1 MRSAYQ
7 AHSSMRRQ
15 ITNPRKGTA
24 KTQAVTH
31 KITIGI
37 DIGDRWSHYCI
48 LDEEGQLVEEGRFRT
63 IASSVGKHFQDVPVA
78 RIAIEAGTHSI
89 WISEQLAQYGHE
101 VIVANVTELHAIVR
115 NIRKSDQVDAE
126 KLARYARLDPNILRP
141 ITHRSVK
148 AQQELT
154 VIRARD
160 VLVRLRTAAVNAV
173 RGLVKPCGVRLPS
186 SSTSCFAKRCR
197 VVLSEAL
204 LRALSPLLEQIEQL
218 SEQIKHYDRTILEMS
233 RLSHPETQA
242 LQTVHGVGPLTALT
256 YVLTLD
262 DPRRFERSRDVGC
275 YLGLRPRRDQSGGH
289 DPQLGITK
297 AGNVYLRKLL
307 VECANYILGPHG
319 KDSSL
324 RRWGL
329 QLAGKGGKNAR
340 KRAIVAVARK
350 LAVLLHHL
358 WVTKSS
364 YVPFYEAAA

>member
-1 MRSAYQ
+1 MAKETTIPQQETTKRQ
-7 AHSSMRRQ
+7 AAGRH
-15 ITNPRKGTA
+15 T
-24 KTQAVTH
+24 
-31 KITIGI
+31 TIGI
-37 DIGDRWSHYCI
+37 DVGDRWSHYCI
-48 LDEEGQLVEEGRFRT
+48 LDEEGEVVEEGRFRT
-63 IASSVGKHFQDVPVA
+63 SATSVGKHFQGVPAA

-89 WISEQLAQYGHE
+89 WISEQLARYGHE

-126 KLARYARLDPNILRP
+126 KLARYARLDPRILRP
-141 ITHRSVK
+141 ITHRSVE

-154 VIRARD
+154 VVRARD

-197 VVLSEAL
+197 AVLSEGL

-218 SEQIKHYDRTILEMS
+218 SEQIKQYDETILEMS
-233 RLSHPETQA
+233 RVSHPETQA
-242 LQTVHGVGPLTALT
+242 LQTVHGVGPVTALT

-262 DPRRFERSRDVGC
+262 DPHRFERSRDVGC
-275 YLGLRPRRDQSGGH
+275 YLGLRPRRDQSGSR

-307 VECANYILGPHG
+307 VECANYILGPRG
-319 KDSSL
+319 KDSNL

-350 LAVLLHHL
+350 LAVLLHRL
-358 WVTKSS
+358 WITQST

>member
-1 MRSAYQ
+1 MG
-7 AHSSMRRQ
+7 RQ
-15 ITNPRKGTA
+15 TTISQKETPKKVATTRN
-24 KTQAVTH
+24 V
-31 KITIGI
+31 TIGI
-37 DIGDRWSHYCI
+37 DIGDRWSRYCI
-48 LDEEGQLVEEGRFRT
+48 LDEQGEVVEEGRFRT
-63 IASSVGKHFQDVPVA
+63 TATSVGKHFQDVPAA

-89 WISEQLAQYGHE
+89 WISEQLARYGHE

-126 KLARYARLDPNILRP
+126 KLARYARLDPRILRP
-141 ITHRSVK
+141 ITHRSVE

-154 VIRARD
+154 VVRARD

-186 SSTSCFAKRCR
+186 SSTSCFGKRCQDL
-197 VVLSEAL
+197 LSGALLEAL
-204 LRALSPLLEQIEQL
+204 APLLEQIEQL
-218 SEQIKHYDRTILEMS
+218 SEQIKQYDRMILEMS
-233 RLSHPETQA
+233 SVSHPETQV
-242 LQTVHGVGPLTALT
+242 LRTVHGVGPVTALT

-262 DPRRFERSRDVGC
+262 DPHRFERSRDVGC
-275 YLGLRPRRDQSGGH
+275 YLGLRPRRDQSGGR

-329 QLAGKGGKNAR
+329 QLAGKGKNAR

-350 LAVLLHHL
+350 LAILLHRL
-358 WVTKSS
+358 WITQSR

>member
-1 MRSAYQ
+1 MPKQTTIPQKETIKRQ
-7 AHSSMRRQ
+7 AASRH
-15 ITNPRKGTA
+15 
-24 KTQAVTH
+24 
-31 KITIGI
+31 ITIGI

-48 LDEEGQLVEEGRFRT
+48 LDEEGEAVEEGRFRT
-63 IASSVGKHFQDVPVA
+63 TATSVGRQFQDVPAA

-89 WISEQLAQYGHE
+89 WISEQLARYGHE

-115 NIRKSDQVDAE
+115 NVRKTDQVDAE
-126 KLARYARLDPNILRP
+126 KLARYARLDPRILRP
-141 ITHRSVK
+141 ITHRSVE

-154 VIRARD
+154 VVRARD

-186 SSTSCFAKRCR
+186 SSTSCFGKRSR
-197 VVLSEAL
+197 AVLSGAL

-218 SEQIKHYDRTILEMS
+218 SEQIKQYDQTILEMS
-233 RLSHPETQA
+233 RVSHPETQA
-242 LQTVHGVGPLTALT
+242 LQTVHGVGPVTALT

-262 DPRRFERSRDVGC
+262 DPHRFERSRDVGC
-275 YLGLRPRRDQSGGH
+275 YLGLRPRRDQSGSR

-307 VECANYILGPHG
+307 VECANYILGPRG
-319 KDSSL
+319 QDSAL

-350 LAVLLHHL
+350 LAVLLHRL
-358 WVTKSS
+358 WITQSP
-364 YVPFYEAAA
+364 YVPFYKAAA

>member
-1 MRSAYQ
+1 MPKQTTIPQKETIKRQ
-7 AHSSMRRQ
+7 AASRH
-15 ITNPRKGTA
+15 
-24 KTQAVTH
+24 
-31 KITIGI
+31 ITIGI

-48 LDEEGQLVEEGRFRT
+48 LDEEGEAVEEGRFRT
-63 IASSVGKHFQDVPVA
+63 TATSVGRHFQDLPGA

-89 WISEQLAQYGHE
+89 WISEQLARYGHE

-115 NIRKSDQVDAE
+115 NVRKTDQVDAE
-126 KLARYARLDPNILRP
+126 KLARYARLDPRILRP
-141 ITHRSVK
+141 ITHRSVE

-154 VIRARD
+154 VVRARD

-186 SSTSCFAKRCR
+186 SSTSCFGKRSR
-197 VVLSEAL
+197 AVLSGAL

-218 SEQIKHYDRTILEMS
+218 SEQIKQYDQTILEMS
-233 RLSHPETQA
+233 RVSHPETQA
-242 LQTVHGVGPLTALT
+242 LQTVHGVGPVTALT
-256 YVLTLD
+256 YVLTVD
-262 DPRRFERSRDVGC
+262 DPHRFERSRDVGC
-275 YLGLRPRRDQSGGH
+275 YLGLRPRRDQSGSR

-307 VECANYILGPHG
+307 VECANYILGPRG
-319 KDSSL
+319 EDSAL

-350 LAVLLHHL
+350 LAVLLHRL
-358 WVTKSS
+358 WITQSP
-364 YVPFYEAAA
+364 YVPFYKAAA

>member
-1 MRSAYQ
+1 MPKQTTIPQKETIKRQ
-7 AHSSMRRQ
+7 AASRH
-15 ITNPRKGTA
+15 
-24 KTQAVTH
+24 
-31 KITIGI
+31 ITIGI

-48 LDEEGQLVEEGRFRT
+48 LDEEGEAVEEGRFRT
-63 IASSVGKHFQDVPVA
+63 TATSVGRHFQDVPAA

-89 WISEQLAQYGHE
+89 WISEQLARYGHE

-115 NIRKSDQVDAE
+115 NVRKTDQVDAE
-126 KLARYARLDPNILRP
+126 KLARYARLDPRILRP
-141 ITHRSVK
+141 ITHRSVE

-154 VIRARD
+154 VVRARD

-186 SSTSCFAKRCR
+186 SSTSCFGKRSR
-197 VVLSEAL
+197 AVLSGAL

-218 SEQIKHYDRTILEMS
+218 SEQIKQYDQTILEMS
-233 RLSHPETQA
+233 RVSHPETQA
-242 LQTVHGVGPLTALT
+242 LQTVHGVGPVTALT

-262 DPRRFERSRDVGC
+262 DPHRFERSRDVGC
-275 YLGLRPRRDQSGGH
+275 YLGLRPRRDQSGSR

-307 VECANYILGPHG
+307 VECANYILGARG
-319 KDSSL
+319 QDSAL

-350 LAVLLHHL
+350 LAVLLHRL
-358 WVTKSS
+358 WITQSP
-364 YVPFYEAAA
+364 YVPFYKAAA

>member
-1 MRSAYQ
+1 L
-7 AHSSMRRQ
+7 
-15 ITNPRKGTA
+15 PG
-24 KTQAVTH
+24 
-31 KITIGI
+31 
-37 DIGDRWSHYCI
+37 
-48 LDEEGQLVEEGRFRT
+48 
-63 IASSVGKHFQDVPVA
+63 A

-89 WISEQLAQYGHE
+89 WISEQLARYGHE

-115 NIRKSDQVDAE
+115 NVRKTDQVDAE
-126 KLARYARLDPNILRP
+126 KLARYARLDPRILRP
-141 ITHRSVK
+141 ITHRSVE

-154 VIRARD
+154 VVRARD

-186 SSTSCFAKRCR
+186 SSTSCFGKRSR
-197 VVLSEAL
+197 AVLSGAL

-218 SEQIKHYDRTILEMS
+218 SEQIKQYDQTILEMS
-233 RLSHPETQA
+233 RVSHPETQA
-242 LQTVHGVGPLTALT
+242 LQTVHGVGPVTALT

-262 DPRRFERSRDVGC
+262 DPHRFERSRDVGC
-275 YLGLRPRRDQSGGH
+275 YLGLRPRRDQSGSR

-307 VECANYILGPHG
+307 VECANYILGPRG
-319 KDSSL
+319 QDSAL

-350 LAVLLHHL
+350 LAVLLHRL
-358 WVTKSS
+358 WITQSP
-364 YVPFYEAAA
+364 YVPFYKAAA